1 MAWWPASIKK
11 LRATCAA
18 LVVLVSALLGR
29 LKHLEQRLRELER
42 RCQELT
48 GRLAQNSRNS
58 NRPPSRDRLTK
69 PVRKSLRTKSGR
81 RPGGQ
86 LGHPGKTLQPVAQ
99 PDRVLVHPL
108 NRCHCGHCQGC
119 SLEAAPVLG
128 YEKRQVFELPQKPL
142 EVTEH
147 QAEIKCC
154 PVSGARVV
162 ATFPP
167 QVNAPAQYGPR
178 FRGQMVYLHHEHF
191 LPYARLTRICEDLY
205 GQPLSEATV
214 VAASERT
221 YVNLAPFEHVLWVL
235 LPQARANNC
244 DETGMRVAG
253 KLYWL
258 HVVSNAGLTFYGV
271 HPKRGRQAM
280 DYLDI
285 LPRCRHFLIHDHF
298 KAYYTY
304 QQCLHGLCNAH
315 HLRELK
321 FLYEEQHELWAEELS
336 QFLLDLHRRV
346 QRRGMLGERAFKKVL
361 AAYHRILAKGRR
373 RHPRRRGPG
382 AQSKAANLLDR
393 LEDFD
398 LDVLAFTVFEE
409 VPFTN
414 NGGEQDL
421 RMEKVQQKISGCFRT
436 LHGARVFARI
446 RSYISTC
453 RKQKRDILEAL
464 GQAILGKPFIPSA
477 PAPGAPG

>member
-1 MAWWPASIKK
+1 MAWWSVSIRK
-11 LRATCAA
+11 LRATCAL
-18 LVVLVSALLGR
+18 LVVLVSALLCR
-29 LKHLEQRLRELER
+29 LKHLEQELSELER
-42 RCQELT
+42 RCRELS

-58 NRPPSRDRLTK
+58 SRPPSTDGPAK
-69 PVRKSLRTKSGR
+69 PVRKCLRTKTGR

-86 LGHPGKTLQPVAQ
+86 LGHPGNTLQPVAK
-99 PDRVLVHPL
+99 PDHVLVHPL
-108 NRCHCGHCQGC
+108 NRCTCGCCQGC
-119 SLEAAPVLG
+119 SLAAVPVLG

-142 EVTEH
+142 EVSEH
-147 QAEIKCC
+147 RAEIKCC
-154 PVSGARVV
+154 PVSGVRVV
-162 ATFPP
+162 AAFPP

-191 LPYARLTRICEDLY
+191 LPYTRLTQICEVLY

-214 VAASERT
+214 VTASERLYT
-221 YVNLAPFEHVLWVL
+221 HLAPFEHRLWVL
-235 LPQARANNC
+235 LPKAAANNC

-258 HVVSNAGLTFYGV
+258 HVVSNARLTFYGV

-280 DYLDI
+280 DYFDI
-285 LPRCRHFLIHDHF
+285 LPRCRNFLIHDHF

-304 QQCLHGLCNAH
+304 EQCLHALCNAH

-321 FLYEEQHELWAEELS
+321 FLSEEQHELWAAELS
-336 QFLLDLHRRV
+336 QFLLDLHQRC

-373 RHPRRRGPG
+373 RHPRQPGRG

-393 LEDFD
+393 LEEFD
-398 LDVLAFTVFEE
+398 WDVLAFSVFEE

-453 RKQKRDILEAL
+453 RKQKRNLLEEL
-464 GQAILGKPFIPSA
+464 ERAILGQPFLPTAPSSG
-477 PAPGAPG
+477 P